1 MPTLGPWG
9 FHQPQPWLLIPTIQ
23 TLAALPD
30 QDSFYDVTDA
40 LEQQG
45 MEALV
50 QRHLGTPG
58 TDVDLRTQL
67 MLYEVG
73 QELED
78 GRECCISPAPTPP
91 TGPQLLTS
99 WTPPVRVPCGWRM
112 GTWRKLQLL
121 QLQVGGGSDE
131 SPPLRRGKRAADHW
145 KVGAALCVPQNLGK
159 YMPG

>member
-1 MPTLGPWG
+1 MVCGS
-9 FHQPQPWLLIPTIQ
+9 FQ

-50 QRHLGTPG
+50 QRLLGTAG

-73 QELED
+73 GGE
-78 GRECCISPAPTPP
+78 RRSSPVPVPFI
-91 TGPQLLTS
+91 GPQLLAHLLATS
-99 WTPPVRVPCGWRM
+99 IRVPFG
-112 GTWRKLQLL
+112 
-121 QLQVGGGSDE
+121 
-131 SPPLRRGKRAADHW
+131 
-145 KVGAALCVPQNLGK
+145 
-159 YMPG
+159 